1 MTEPAYDE
9 PHIMQQSAPNEA
21 GTDTDTKGPTYLAV
35 QYRVVR
41 VRDEWKTRK
50 ERIGA
55 AFVNAMTGAICLRP
69 AGKQIIE
76 NDIYLF
82 PIEDGPA

>member
-1 MTEPAYDE
+1 MTEPDYEE
-9 PHIMQQSAPNEA
+9 PQVAQQTAPGEA
-21 GTDTDTKGPTYLAV
+21 GIDTNWPDYIAV

-41 VRDEWKTRK
+41 VRNEWKTRK

-55 AFVNAMTGAICLRP
+55 AFVNATTGAICLRP
-69 AGKQIIE
+69 AGKQIVE

-82 PIEDGPA
+82 PLESDLE

>member
-9 PHIMQQSAPNEA
+9 PQAVQQIGSS
-21 GTDTDTKGPTYLAV
+21 GVDTDTHGPDYLAV

-69 AGKQIIE
+69 SGKQIIE

-82 PIEDGPA
+82 PLEVDPE